1 MEFLTEH
8 NVIAFLITFLL
19 VLILVIQIQMG
30 MIGKQIEEIKES
42 MSVKIEELLKKN
54 IKEAL
59 RNK

>member
-54 IKEAL
+54 I
-59 RNK
+59 

>member
-8 NVIAFLITFLL
+8 NVIAFLL

-30 MIGKQIEEIKES
+30 MISKQIEEIKES
-42 MSVKIEELLKKN
+42 MSVKIEEILKKK